1 MLAIDADS
9 HFMEPLD
16 LFESYIDPKFRDRA
30 YKVEKDPTTGKR
42 RLVVDNKPLQLLDVE
57 ELLSAIVGY
66 GQKETG
72 HDLSNFDRQLPY
84 SVDWQNMDKRVK
96 FLDQE
101 GFAAQ
106 VIYPTVGLL
115 WEDTVDDPLLA
126 DALCRAYNTWAPAR
140 LSALQAL
147 EVKVWTAVGQLRGA

>member
-16 LFESYIDPKFRDRA
+16 LFERYIDPKFRERA
-30 YKVEKDPTTGKR
+30 YKVEKDSTTGKR

-72 HDLSNFDRQLPY
+72 HDLTNFDRELPY
-84 SVDWQNMDKRVK
+84 SADWQNMDKRVE
-96 FLDQE
+96 FLGNIIFAVE
-101 GFAAQ
+101 G
-106 VIYPTVGLL
+106 GLL
-115 WEDTVDDPLLA
+115 RSRFVWSMGELLRQCAEFECQGSFCPDARQIIALMRADLPLLNEVR
-126 DALCRAYNTWAPAR
+126 DHAR
-140 LSALQAL
+140 
-147 EVKVWTAVGQLRGA
+147 